1 MCNIVKIEI
10 LGTGC
15 PKCKETEKIVRKV
28 VEELGIKVSI
38 EKVEDIEKII
48 EYGVLSTPAV
58 VVDGKIRISGKVP
71 YEQDIVDIL
80 NGK

>member
-1 MCNIVKIEI
+1 MKIKI

-15 PKCKETEKIVRKV
+15 PKCKETEKNIKKV
-28 VEELGIKVSI
+28 VEKLGIKVSI

-58 VVDGKIRISGKVP
+58 VVDGKIVISGKVP
-71 YEQDIVDIL
+71 SEQDIVDIL
-80 NGK
+80 DAK